1 MVKCVYY
8 MDLGSNSC
16 SMASAALMGGH
27 YKMNIIN
34 GVGHLRSDSVVLLV
48 LCMVTYNIWGTGVV
62 L

>member
-8 MDLGSNSC
+8 MGLGSNSC
-16 SMASAALMGGH
+16 SMAGAALTGDH

-34 GVGHLRSDSVVLLV
+34 GVGHPRLDSVMLLV
-48 LCMVTYNIWGTGVV
+48 LCMVIYNIWGTGVV